1 METAQ
6 FCLYVALLAFLIG
19 SMALHHYQGVRLVR
33 DSQKEAEETAKCL
46 MQVMVMTTV
55 MQHDLRRIADK
66 VVGQEPHGT
75 CIKKSW
81 TIVRENKTE
90 TEAADDVEEGEAQA

>member
-1 METAQ
+1 METVQ
-6 FCLYVALLAFLIG
+6 FWLYVALLAFLIG

-33 DSQKEAEETAKCL
+33 ESQKEAEETAKCL

-66 VVGQEPHGT
+66 FVGQEPHGT
-75 CIKKSW
+75 HVRKSW
-81 TIVRENKTE
+81 QVVCMSDDAEE
-90 TEAADDVEEGEAQA
+90 EEAKA